1 MGGELRMQVI
11 RTGRKAFNHT
21 VQKPRQTDAHG
32 TADPAKRE
40 TLAQQ
45 LCDPLTLRGRNTPVR
60 GVSRELATARFTL
73 VILLPMASMAIFLAP
88 MRSTRGAGIFDD
100 PGYR

>member
-1 MGGELRMQVI
+1 MQVI
-11 RTGRKAFNHT
+11 RTGRKAFNHN
-21 VQKPRQTDAHG
+21 VQEPRKTDAHS

-45 LCDPLTLRGRNTPVR
+45 LFDPLTLRGRNTPVR

-73 VILLPMASMAIFLAP
+73 VILLPMAGMTIFLVP
-88 MRSTRGAGIFDD
+88 GRSTRGTRVSDEHGFC
-100 PGYR
+100 